1 MMVIAVGCYTV
12 AVIYFVLKKRNA
24 KLIFV
29 NFFVTMM
36 SVVNFL
42 MCPGNSSRQLSE
54 EATWFPT
61 FSMLNKVDKV
71 DIGLFTTLRNIFLDN
86 SFYLF

>member
-1 MMVIAVGCYTV
+1 
-12 AVIYFVLKKRNA
+12 
-24 KLIFV
+24 
-29 NFFVTMM
+29 
-36 SVVNFL
+36 